1 MPIIGSILLN
11 CSSGSSNKDYKLEIE
26 RDDDLG
32 GARTIIARYGPKGKL
47 TQLKNYGAFTSF
59 KLQKMIVE
67 KQRKGY
73 EIVSVNGR
81 PYPRADVEEAIRLMV
96 GDTSWSETQTAQPNP
111 QIKPVEVT
119 VTFEAGQIA
128 PVW

>member
-1 MPIIGSILLN
+1 
-11 CSSGSSNKDYKLEIE
+11 
-26 RDDDLG
+26 
-32 GARTIIARYGPKGKL
+32 
-47 TQLKNYGAFTSF
+47 
-59 KLQKMIVE
+59 
-67 KQRKGY
+67 
-73 EIVSVNGR
+73 
-81 PYPRADVEEAIRLMV
+81 MV